1 MKKLLAIVVLGLM
14 CSSISHA
21 RVFNYTCLM
30 TESKNFQMV
39 YQINDVRKTIKL
51 LTSFDFKNKKKFEVF
66 KNLTVIRFNKDNA
79 YAVLELQG
87 TTSLRYFNFKTG
99 KKYQTSMLL
108 YFLVF

>member
-1 MKKLLAIVVLGLM
+1 MKT
-14 CSSISHA
+14 H
-21 RVFNYTCLM
+21 
-30 TESKNFQMV
+30 NFSAGPC
-39 YQINDVRKTIKL
+39 ILPD
-51 LTSFDFKNKKKFEVF
+51 EVF